1 VAPKK
6 QWLLS
11 AISLLVCACAAKA
24 PYPELG
30 LQRAIL
36 PGLDTLKEDE
46 IRAALEHPIEVE
58 PPATA
63 GVAWLNEA
71 PGGWRGDWYETPLTE
86 YQRTGVINA
95 TLAVLRQPPFSE
107 VTSLPTV
114 ATGSRGGGEADLLMS
129 LRSAAARFQDEIAI
143 LMQTGTAESR
153 GFNVFALGFIGLV
166 TAPLFPGVDLAVA
179 SSAELCA
186 VDVRSGVMIACTRGR
201 SEERRNY
208 LFLFQE
214 SRVRDQLTE
223 NTVRAAA
230 VAAAQD
236 LVPAVARRLQGAG
249 RFDPRFPPLA

>member
-1 VAPKK
+1 MITKK
-6 QWLLS
+6 HLLIV
-11 AISLLVCACAAKA
+11 AISVLVCGCAARA

-30 LQRAIL
+30 LQRALL
-36 PGLDTLKEDE
+36 PGLDNLKDNE
-46 IRAALEHPIEVE
+46 IRAALEQQLEVA

-71 PGGWRGDWYETPLTE
+71 PGGWRGEWYQTPLNE

-95 TLAVLRQPPFSE
+95 TLDTLRHPPFSE

-114 ATGSRGGGEADLLMS
+114 AASSAGRGDGNVLLS
-129 LRSAAARFQDEIAI
+129 LRSAAAHFQDEIAI

-153 GFNVFALGFIGLV
+153 GLNVFAVGFIGLV
-166 TAPLFPGVDLAVA
+166 TAPLFPAVDLAVA

-201 SEERRNY
+201 AEGRRNY
-208 LFLFQE
+208 LFLSQE
-214 SRVRDQLTE
+214 ARAREQLRE
-223 NTVRAAA
+223 STVRAAA

-236 LVPAVARRLQGAG
+236 LVGAVGRRLTN
-249 RFDPRFPPLA
+249 R